1 MGIVLTF
8 RGLAFGFHADSGFC
22 IFECIAVDSS
32 GRIPIGTGFGTV
44 HLTCAF
50 VREMITG
57 NAGGDD
63 ARTALADACR
73 GMVGCAAV
81 QALCAAMVIL
91 IDAGIIIKAFVARA
105 CTDDTLA
112 ILTVCILCA
121 LRIAFAA
128 VQRVTFELFF
138 GQTQWFCVG
147 PAIYCA
153 TITCINTLPMAAAC
167 SFGSFLVRTNGPASS
182 AVIGMIAMNVDADG
196 LIIACTKGFFRML
209 AR

>member
-1 MGIVLTF
+1 MGIVLAF

-22 IFECIAVDSS
+22 IVKGIAVDRA
-32 GRIPIGTGFGTV
+32 GRLTVGTGFGTV

-57 NAGGDD
+57 NTGGDD
-63 ARTALADACR
+63 AQTVLADACR
-73 GMVGCAAV
+73 GMVGCVAV

-128 VQRVTFELFF
+128 VQRVTFELIFR
-138 GQTQWFCVG
+138 QTQWFCIG
-147 PAIYCA
+147 TAIYCA
-153 TITCINTLPMAAAC
+153 ILACINTLSLTAA
-167 SFGSFLVRTNGPASS
+167 SGFGGFLVRTNGPASS
-182 AVIGMIAMNVDADG
+182 AVIGMIAMDVDADG
-196 LIIACTKGFFRML
+196 LIIACTKGFFRIL